1 MRAVQRILPY
11 TKQLVLYASFLR
23 EGAEIHFKTD
33 DDDLFR
39 DSLEYFTQWGFPVT
53 YVTWDLHESGRTD
66 SPSTEH
72 EEMFTAQGI
81 KTKFLIARYCG
92 EATDRQ
98 IAKMLEEYPKF
109 APVTVPEGVFKP
121 EIV

>member
-1 MRAVQRILPY
+1 M
-11 TKQLVLYASFLR
+11 LYAGFLR

-53 YVTWDLHESGRTD
+53 YVTWDPHESGRTD

-92 EATDRQ
+92 RGDRPPDRQ
-98 IAKMLEEYPKF
+98 NAGG
-109 APVTVPEGVFKP
+109 VPQVCPGHRARGRL
-121 EIV
+121 